1 MTLLQIR
8 CRVLFLVLT
17 IITKMSAVPAFAGQ
31 DDLSVLSLDELLDL
45 EVVSVAKVPEKVS
58 KTPAAIFII
67 TQEDIRRSGINSIP
81 DALRMVPGMHVYQI
95 DANKW
100 AVSARGFASRF
111 SNKMLVMVDGRTVY
125 SPLFSGTFWDSQDLM
140 LEDIERIEV
149 IRGPGG
155 TLWGANAVNGVIN
168 IISKDTADS
177 QGGLLKAEVG
187 TYDQESLSARY
198 GGWLNDRIAYRIS
211 GKFADHGDYPAV
223 ADGDAADSWR
233 QGRLGFRTD
242 MNLAGANKLTFQG
255 DIYDGESGQSI
266 QYVSPMPPFSN
277 LDEVDAPISGG
288 NLLGRWT
295 RTFSSDSEIIL
306 QAYYDRTKRQ
316 EFLIDETLD
325 TVDVDFQHRYTL
337 QNAVEL
343 LWGLGY
349 RHASDDTR
357 GKETMPGVYSYLLY
371 PSVKEDDL
379 YSGFLQGRLPFGG
392 DKGELTLGTK
402 VEHNDHTG
410 FEWQPST
417 RAMWSFNDKHSMWG
431 AVSRS
436 VRTPSR
442 IELDAQIN
450 AGAFALQ
457 PSPSAL
463 VSYVRLLGNE
473 EIEAEKVWSYELGY
487 RVRPTESFF
496 LDTTIFY
503 NKYEDL
509 INAVPDGM
517 PFLENTFSSTYI
529 IIPVKVANGMDG
541 ETFGVELSAQWSVQ
555 DWWRLTAGYTW
566 FHFNALNK
574 GESREPRQGFSEG
587 QNAEHRVSLVS
598 YMDLPGNF
606 ELNASLYYVDGLSNL
621 GFITMTEI
629 DSRVRFDF
637 NVGYHPNENWTISVG
652 GRNLLENSS
661 REFTDTMD
669 GIVASEIPRIIYTTV
684 AYNF

>member
-1 MTLLQIR
+1 MTLLQVR
-8 CRVLFLVLT
+8 FYVVFLVLT
-17 IITKMSAVPAFAGQ
+17 FITEITALPVFSAQ
-31 DDLSVLSLDELLDL
+31 EDLSVLSLDDLLNL
-45 EVVSVAKVPEKVS
+45 EVVSVAKVPGKVS

-67 TQEDIRRSGINSIP
+67 TQEDIRRSGVNSIP

-177 QGGLLKAEVG
+177 QGGFLKTEVG
-187 TYDQESLSARY
+187 ANEHESLSARY

-211 GKFADHGDYPAV
+211 GKFTDQGDYPAV
-223 ADGDAADSWR
+223 ADGDAADNWR

-242 MNLAGANKLTFQG
+242 MNLAGANKITFQG
-255 DIYDGESGQSI
+255 GIYDGESGQSVR
-266 QYVSPMPPFSN
+266 YVSPRPPFSN
-277 LDEVDAPISGG
+277 LEEIDAPISGG

-306 QAYYDRTKRQ
+306 QAYYDRTKRK
-316 EFLIDETLD
+316 FLVDETLD

-337 QNAVEL
+337 HNSIEL

-349 RHASDDTR
+349 RHTNDDTR
-357 GKETMPGVYSYLLY
+357 GNEIIPGINSYLFY
-371 PSVKEDDL
+371 PTVREDNL

-402 VEHNDHTG
+402 IEHNDHTG
-410 FEWQPST
+410 IEWQPST
-417 RAMWSFNDKHSMWG
+417 RAIWSFNEMHSIWA

-442 IELDAQIN
+442 IELDAKIN

-457 PSPSAL
+457 PSPPNML
-463 VSYVRLLGNE
+463 VSYIRLEGNDE
-473 EIEAEKVWSYELGY
+473 TEAEKVWSYEIGY
-487 RVRPTESFF
+487 RVRPVETFF
-496 LDTTIFY
+496 LDTTVFY
-503 NKYEDL
+503 NKYKDL
-509 INAVPDGM
+509 INAVPDGI
-517 PFLENTFSSTYI
+517 PFVENTFSNTYI
-529 IIPVKVANGMDG
+529 ILPLDVINGMNG
-541 ETFGVELSAQWSVQ
+541 ETFGVELSAQWSIKE
-555 DWWRLTAGYTW
+555 WWRLTAGYTW
-566 FHFNALNK
+566 FHFNELNK
-574 GESREPRQGFSEG
+574 GISRESRQGFSEG
-587 QNAEHRVSLVS
+587 NNAEHQVSLIS

-606 ELNASLYYVDGLSNL
+606 ELNASLYYVDTLTNL
-621 GFITMTEI
+621 GFVTKTKLE
-629 DSRVRFDF
+629 SRVRLDF
-637 NVGYHPNENWTISVG
+637 NVAYYPNENWTISVG
-652 GRNLLENSS
+652 ARNLLENSS
-661 REFTDTMD
+661 QEFTDTMD
-669 GIVASEIPRIIYTTV
+669 GIVASEIPRILYATV

>member
-1 MTLLQIR
+1 
-8 CRVLFLVLT
+8 
-17 IITKMSAVPAFAGQ
+17 
-31 DDLSVLSLDELLDL
+31 
-45 EVVSVAKVPEKVS
+45 
-58 KTPAAIFII
+58 
-67 TQEDIRRSGINSIP
+67 
-81 DALRMVPGMHVYQI
+81 
-95 DANKW
+95 
-100 AVSARGFASRF
+100 
-111 SNKMLVMVDGRTVY
+111 MLVMVDGRTVY

-316 EFLIDETLD
+316 EFLVDETLD

-417 RAMWSFNDKHSMWG
+417 RAMC
-431 AVSRS
+431 
-436 VRTPSR
+436 
-442 IELDAQIN
+442 
-450 AGAFALQ
+450 
-457 PSPSAL
+457 
-463 VSYVRLLGNE
+463 
-473 EIEAEKVWSYELGY
+473 
-487 RVRPTESFF
+487 
-496 LDTTIFY
+496 
-503 NKYEDL
+503 L

-517 PFLENTFSSTYI
+517 PFLESTFSSTYI